1 MKLSLP
7 LIPIYRSREAWY
19 RTAYSFSNPLM
30 KSNTFFGRFSVKLM
44 VTRASAS
51 REAGVSRVNTL
62 YPPAL
67 YSSVDGR
74 AQMPTTV

>member
-1 MKLSLP
+1 
-7 LIPIYRSREAWY
+7 
-19 RTAYSFSNPLM
+19 M

-44 VTRASAS
+44 VTGASAS